1 MGGFAMGGGCGFW
14 CGGWFV
20 INFLD
25 LSFVVRLGFGWD
37 LFEFFG
43 FEFCGKIWVL
53 LLWLWLRLGM
63 GKIGADLRLESNISE
78 EWSKRGTREKRLK
91 RVREWVEQER
101 RNKSKWGIEKWV
113 MRGYGVKGVRD

>member
-1 MGGFAMGGGCGFW
+1 
-14 CGGWFV
+14 
-20 INFLD
+20 
-25 LSFVVRLGFGWD
+25 
-37 LFEFFG
+37 
-43 FEFCGKIWVL
+43 
-53 LLWLWLRLGM
+53 M